1 MKENIRHKIIN
12 KINKLQPTQ
21 IMIIGFAL
29 IILLGTLLLS
39 LPVASQ
45 NGKSTNFLT
54 ALFTSTSAVCVTGLA
69 VVDTGTHWSL
79 FGQAVI
85 LLLIQVGGLGFMAV
99 ATLFV
104 LIAKKKV
111 NLKERLLI
119 QESLNQFDLSGLTK
133 LTKQILIITFT
144 AELLGTLFLSTEFV
158 PKLGLF
164 KGLWFSIFHSVSAF
178 CNAGFDIMGEVS
190 GPFTSLTSFVNN
202 YTVSATISL
211 LILLGGIGFPVIVEI
226 LKCKKNKNFK
236 RISVH
241 SRIVLKTTAF
251 ITILSTILLMIVEFH
266 NYKTIGNFSFNS
278 KILASLFQSVTAR
291 TAGFNTYDLSLMT
304 GSGIFIMIILMF
316 IGASPVSTGGGVK
329 TTTLMTIILYVK
341 SSILEKEDVEIY
353 GRRLDENIVRKS
365 MGIFFIFISLVTLG
379 TLAISITQ
387 PEFSLIESWFEV
399 MSAITTAG
407 LSIGG
412 SLNLNVF
419 GKLLIILFMFI
430 GRVGSLTI
438 FIAFISK
445 KTKNR
450 LAHIRYPEEKILVG

>member
-190 GPFTSLTSFVNN
+190 GPFTSLTSFANN

>member
-45 NGKSTNFLT
+45 NGKNTNFLT

>member
-119 QESLNQFDLSGLTK
+119 QESLNQFNLSGLTK

>member
-39 LPVASQ
+39 LPLASQ
-45 NGKSTNFLT
+45 NGKNTNFLT

-190 GPFTSLTSFVNN
+190 GPFTSLTSFANN